1 MNGVPNAASTM
12 LSTNRANLV
21 IMHLQG
27 EIAPASV
34 PSSLYDV
41 GTDGQ
46 ARVLPSVGGICLN
59 VRVGDNAFTPVG
71 DHIEPAV
78 SIRAK
83 DDRAN
88 VGFCVLACVGNT
100 ATVLSGEAKGETG
113 IVTGK
118 HGGIEHVM
126 VDFDAS
132 VMEQMTIGDKI
143 GIRSVGVGLELVDW
157 PQITVFN
164 CDPDFLDRLEIEVR
178 DGALHVPVAKIVPA
192 KIMGSGLG
200 RSTVARGDYD
210 IQCFDPQ
217 TVEEFGLADLRFGD
231 IVAITDADHRYG
243 RIYRT
248 GAVSIGIVAHGR
260 SFIAGHGPGVTSL
273 LTAPAGGIIPR
284 LDPAAN
290 IAARLNLRE
299 TPTG

>member
-1 MNGVPNAASTM
+1 M
-12 LSTNRANLV
+12 LSNRANLV
-21 IMHLQG
+21 VMHVQG

-41 GTDGQ
+41 GADGR
-46 ARVLPSVGGICLN
+46 ARILPSVGGICLN
-59 VRVGDNAFTPVG
+59 VRVGDNALTPVG

-78 SIRAK
+78 SVRAK
-83 DDRAN
+83 DERVN
-88 VGFCVLACVGNT
+88 VGFCVLACVGNK
-100 ATVLSGEAKGETG
+100 ATVLSGDAKGESG

-126 VDFDAS
+126 VDFNER
-132 VMEQMTIGDKI
+132 VMAKLTIGDKV
-143 GIRSVGVGLELVDW
+143 GIRAVGVGLELSDAGDVS
-157 PQITVFN
+157 VFN
-164 CDPDFLDRLEIEVR
+164 CDPDFFERLGISAR

-192 KIMGSGLG
+192 AIMGSGLG
-200 RSTVARGDYD
+200 RATVARGDYD
-210 IQCFDPQ
+210 IQTFDPRMVAQ
-217 TVEEFGLADLRFGD
+217 HGLDELRFGD

-243 RIYRT
+243 RIFRT

-273 LTAPAGGIIPR
+273 MTSPSGAIVPQ

-290 IAARLNLRE
+290 IASILHLR
-299 TPTG
+299 

>member
-41 GTDGQ
+41 G
-46 ARVLPSVGGICLN
+46 
-59 VRVGDNAFTPVG
+59 
-71 DHIEPAV
+71 IEPAV